1 MCTLS
6 LVSLQMIQGEMTN
19 MFRNKL
25 LCSFT
30 FIIFTSLFFSNA
42 INAATH
48 TIKKGEELDTIAE
61 RYNTTVNTL
70 LEINE
75 LKDKEQ
81 AVVGY
86 VLKLPENIEKKQK
99 KVEEK
104 KEKLDD
110 FEVVKTMTVEASA
123 FTASCKGCSG
133 KTASGINLK
142 KNPDVKLIAVDP
154 KIIPLGTKV
163 WVEGYGI
170 AVAGDTGGSIK
181 GSKIDVF
188 VKSKKT
194 ALNWGRKKV
203 EIKILK

>member
-1 MCTLS
+1 
-6 LVSLQMIQGEMTN
+6 

-42 INAATH
+42 ISAATH
-48 TIKKGEELDTIAE
+48 TIKKGEELDEIAE
-61 RYNTTVNTL
+61 RYNTSVYTL
-70 LEINE
+70 LELNE
-75 LKDKEQ
+75 LEDEEQ
-81 AVVGY
+81 AVAGY
-86 VLKLPENIEKKQK
+86 VLKLPDHIENKQK